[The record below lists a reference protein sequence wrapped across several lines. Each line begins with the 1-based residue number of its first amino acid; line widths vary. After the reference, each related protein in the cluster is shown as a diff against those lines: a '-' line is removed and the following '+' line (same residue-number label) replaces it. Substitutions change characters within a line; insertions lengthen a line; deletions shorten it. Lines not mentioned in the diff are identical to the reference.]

1 MLFKLDLPL
10 SIFRYVVVPFGT
22 YMGVN
27 DKSKKDEILQNPVL
41 EMEYQKSKR
50 PSSKVIEVG
59 LA

>member
-1 MLFKLDLPL
+1 
-10 SIFRYVVVPFGT
+10 
-22 YMGVN
+22 MGVK